1 MTEETVAEEYE
12 ERFEEGLSELEAE
25 IPVVDPQ
32 VARIA
37 NYMENL
43 NKEIKNLTQE
53 LLKVQYALDIRI
65 TAKNAYTN
73 AMQKEPKVNGEDE
86 DGQDREDGNKA

>member
-1 MTEETVAEEYE
+1 MAKETVTEEYE
-12 ERFEEGLSELEAE
+12 KRFEEGLSELEAE
-25 IPVVDPQ
+25 IPEVDPQ
-32 VARIA
+32 VARLA

-43 NKEIKNLTQE
+43 NKEIDTLQQE

-73 AMQKEPKVNGEDE
+73 AMQQDPKVNGKDK
-86 DGQDREDGNKA
+86 DNNKGE